1 MQRKNRIKTF
11 LSRLEK
17 KSSSSRIKQ
26 EVLGLVLIGIAVFL
40 ALSIVSY
47 HPTDPSSFGEAQSS
61 AVVQNWMGL
70 LGAVLAAALFDWTF
84 GYASLVF
91 SLILGW
97 LGVAILAQLRWKSV
111 VKWAILLFLWGW
123 WVAILLALPGAFRAN
138 GEATVYYPSGLL
150 GGMVANIAVWY
161 LGTVATVLV
170 YVLVGMILSVLT
182 FHISISDVFR
192 KILGFLNGMW
202 QQVREVAP
210 RRISRSSS
218 SETKRPRTT
227 SPSRSAKAA
236 SRPSRSSPK
245 PEEEKE
251 AVPGDNEAAE
261 PYSTPEIITSE
272 KLESATQAVT
282 PDPSPPGENAPGGRQ
297 IILEEEEKLLKE
309 DLEIEEAV
317 QEKELDYDAVIQ
329 NTLKHYQFPSVEL
342 LDESD
347 QEQRVPR
354 EELMENAAL
363 LERTLQ
369 HFGVKATVKRVVE
382 GPVITL
388 YAVKPAEGVKI
399 SQIVRLADDLS
410 LAMRAKGIRMIAPIP
425 GEAAIGI
432 EVPNRRPSTVHFK
445 SIVRSEKFINAEGR
459 LVLGLGKTISGEV
472 FCADLAKMPHL
483 LIAGATGAGKSV
495 GINTMIASLL
505 YRVPPSD
512 LKFVLIDPKKLELS
526 LYAKLK
532 DHYLATVPELDEI
545 VITHPQNAILVLRSV
560 VNEMESRYDKLAQMG
575 VRDIVAYNQKIEKLR
590 ERGDYSNNFRHLPY
604 LVVIIDELADLILTA
619 QKEVEEPII
628 RLAQMARAVGIHLI
642 VATQRPSY
650 DILTGLI
657 KANFPAR
664 ISYHVATRHDSKV
677 ILDMY
682 GAEKLIGNG
691 DMLFMP
697 PGIGKPLRLQNP
709 YLSTEE
715 VERIIRHIRKQ
726 PKFPPYELKLVR
738 ARTKLGG
745 GAAAALDRDELFEK
759 AKKIVIQYQQ
769 GSISLLQRKLRI
781 GYARA
786 ARLIDEL
793 EEEGIVG
800 PGQGS
805 KARDV
810 LVSTLENDMNEG
822 DDE

>member
-1 MQRKNRIKTF
+1 MPQKHRTQKLVYRLVQHRRPSQLKAEIFGLLLLAMGLF
-11 LSRLEK
+11 LL
-17 KSSSSRIKQ
+17 
-26 EVLGLVLIGIAVFL
+26 LCM
-40 ALSIVSY
+40 VSY
-47 HPTDPSSFGEAQSS
+47 HPDDPVTLVAARNSMN
-61 AVVQNWMGL
+61 VHNWMGII
-70 LGAVLAAALFDWTF
+70 GAIVADRLFVWTF
-84 GYASLVF
+84 GYGALAF
-91 SLILGW
+91 PLIVLAAGVVIMFRWQWQRW
-97 LGVAILAQLRWKSV
+97 LRFTALAL
-111 VKWAILLFLWGW
+111 LWGW
-123 WVAILLALPGAFRAN
+123 WLGALLALPAAMQQHGLVTA
-138 GEATVYYPSGLL
+138 YYPSGFLSAL
-150 GGMVANIAVWY
+150 PVNQAIIYMGP
-161 LGTVATVLV
+161 VATVLV
-170 YVLVGMILSVLT
+170 MLSMLAILIMITFRLSLVAMLNGVAAGIHDILTDAVQLFREIRLPFSRKEIRKESVSVQKSGRQRNVGM
-182 FHISISDVFR
+182 R
-192 KILGFLNGMW
+192 KP
-202 QQVREVAP
+202 QPSEKRVEEREPEVEAGETETPAP
-210 RRISRSSS
+210 M
-218 SETKRPRTT
+218 
-227 SPSRSAKAA
+227 
-236 SRPSRSSPK
+236 
-245 PEEEKE
+245 
-251 AVPGDNEAAE
+251 
-261 PYSTPEIITSE
+261 PEIITSQE
-272 KLESATQAVT
+272 LEANHHHNNDVPLPTREIV
-282 PDPSPPGENAPGGRQ
+282 
-297 IILEEEEKLLKE
+297 LEEEEKLIKE
-309 DLEIEEAV
+309 DIEIEAAV
-317 QEKELDYDAVIQ
+317 QEKELDYDAIIQ
-329 NTLKHYQFPSVEL
+329 NTLKHYQFPSIEL

-347 QEQRVPR
+347 QEVRVPR

-445 SIVRSEKFINAEGR
+445 SIVRSEKFIQAEGQ
-459 LVLGLGKTISGEV
+459 LILGLGKTISGEV
-472 FCADLAKMPHL
+472 FCADLARMPHL

-560 VNEMESRYDKLAQMG
+560 VNEMEARYDKLAQMG
-575 VRDIVAYNQKIEKLR
+575 VRDIVAYNQKISKLR
-590 ERGDYSNNFRHLPY
+590 QQGEHSNQFRRLPY

-697 PGIGKPLRLQNP
+697 PGIGKPIRLQNP

-738 ARTKLGG
+738 ARTKVGP

-759 AKKIVIQYQQ
+759 AKEIVIRYQQ
-769 GSISLLQRKLRI
+769 GSISLLQRKLKI

-810 LVSTLENDMNEG
+810 LVSTLENDMQKG
-822 DDE
+822 DDES

>member
-1 MQRKNRIKTF
+1 M
-11 LSRLEK
+11 
-17 KSSSSRIKQ
+17 
-26 EVLGLVLIGIAVFL
+26 
-40 ALSIVSY
+40 
-47 HPTDPSSFGEAQSS
+47 
-61 AVVQNWMGL
+61 
-70 LGAVLAAALFDWTF
+70 
-84 GYASLVF
+84 
-91 SLILGW
+91 
-97 LGVAILAQLRWKSV
+97 
-111 VKWAILLFLWGW
+111 
-123 WVAILLALPGAFRAN
+123 
-138 GEATVYYPSGLL
+138 
-150 GGMVANIAVWY
+150 
-161 LGTVATVLV
+161 
-170 YVLVGMILSVLT
+170 
-182 FHISISDVFR
+182 
-192 KILGFLNGMW
+192 
-202 QQVREVAP
+202 
-210 RRISRSSS
+210 
-218 SETKRPRTT
+218 
-227 SPSRSAKAA
+227 
-236 SRPSRSSPK
+236 
-245 PEEEKE
+245 
-251 AVPGDNEAAE
+251 
-261 PYSTPEIITSE
+261 
-272 KLESATQAVT
+272 
-282 PDPSPPGENAPGGRQ
+282 
-297 IILEEEEKLLKE
+297 
-309 DLEIEEAV
+309 
-317 QEKELDYDAVIQ
+317 
-329 NTLKHYQFPSVEL
+329 
-342 LDESD
+342 DESD

>member
-1 MQRKNRIKTF
+1 MPRKNRIHKLVHRLKQHRQPSHLKT
-11 LSRLEK
+11 E
-17 KSSSSRIKQ
+17 I
-26 EVLGLVLIGIAVFL
+26 LGLVIIAVGIFL
-40 ALSIVSY
+40 LLSLLSY
-47 HPTDPSSFGEAQSS
+47 HPDDPGSLDAAGNGL
-61 AVVQNWMGL
+61 AVRNWMGV
-70 LGAVLAAALFDWTF
+70 LGAIVADRLFVWTF
-84 GYASLVF
+84 GYGALIF
-91 SLILGW
+91 PLILMAAGGALMLR
-97 LGVAILAQLRWKSV
+97 LG
-111 VKWAILLFLWGW
+111 WGW
-123 WVAILLALPGAFRAN
+123 WLKVAGIGLAWGWWIGGVLALPAALQHHGQVTDYF
-138 GEATVYYPSGLL
+138 PSGLL
-150 GGMVANIAVWY
+150 SALPANLAVIYMGPIATVMVALILLVILIMVTFRLSLVALLEGIGSGIGMVFTGIAEL
-161 LGTVATVLV
+161 LGTFKKQPAGAIAGRSNT
-170 YVLVGMILSVLT
+170 
-182 FHISISDVFR
+182 R
-192 KILGFLNGMW
+192 KSE
-202 QQVREVAP
+202 RK
-210 RRISRSSS
+210 RSKKPV
-218 SETKRPRTT
+218 EPEAIVEADDE
-227 SPSRSAKAA
+227 SPPA
-236 SRPSRSSPK
+236 
-245 PEEEKE
+245 
-251 AVPGDNEAAE
+251 DE
-261 PYSTPEIITSE
+261 PVTGSQDANPPSTPEIITSE
-272 KLESATQAVT
+272 ELNALGAQESTQ
-282 PDPSPPGENAPGGRQ
+282 SPGGRQ
-297 IILEEEEKLLKE
+297 IVLEEDEKLIKE
-309 DLEIEEAV
+309 DIEIEAAV

-329 NTLKHYQFPSVEL
+329 NTLKHYQFPSIEL

-347 QEQRVPR
+347 QEVRVPR

-445 SIVRSEKFINAEGR
+445 SIVRSEKFIQAEGQ
-459 LVLGLGKTISGEV
+459 LILGLGKTISGEV

-512 LKFVLIDPKKLELS
+512 LKFVMIDPKKLELS

-560 VNEMESRYDKLAQMG
+560 VNEMEARYDKLAQMG
-575 VRDIVAYNQKIEKLR
+575 VRDIVSYNKKIEKLR
-590 ERGDYSNNFRHLPY
+590 KQGEHSNHFRRLPY

-697 PGIGKPLRLQNP
+697 PGIGKPIRLQNP

-738 ARTKLGG
+738 ARTKVGP

-759 AKKIVIQYQQ
+759 AKEIVIRYQQ
-769 GSISLLQRKLRI
+769 GSISLLQRKLKI

-810 LVSTLENDMNEG
+810 LVSTLDNEMQKG
-822 DDE
+822 EDE